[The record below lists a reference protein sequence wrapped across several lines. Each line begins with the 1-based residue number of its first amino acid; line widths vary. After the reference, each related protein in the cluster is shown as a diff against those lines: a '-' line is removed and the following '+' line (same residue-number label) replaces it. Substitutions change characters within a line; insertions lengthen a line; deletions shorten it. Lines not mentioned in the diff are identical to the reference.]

1 MSHGTAATGSACAC
15 CWEDLSDENYVEY
28 RASADGEWKASG
40 FCQDCVGHLLQTQWK
55 TYTEGL
61 AKSTCK
67 AEQRRMLE
75 KGPPINISDKT
86 AMPCPDGTE
95 KGNAEVHSL
104 WYKSDGEEH
113 SAQLEGALIGEERKT
128 FWDEQKAFYIVDEPE
143 EEEEKEKEESESK
156 RQKA

>member
-1 MSHGTAATGSACAC
+1 MCGTLVTGSVDTDPVRTPDSA
-15 CWEDLSDENYVEY
+15 
-28 RASADGEWKASG
+28 ASCICPTG
-40 FCQDCVGHLLQTQWK
+40 FVLFESECT
-55 TYTEGL
+55 
-61 AKSTCK
+61 
-67 AEQRRMLE
+67 
-75 KGPPINISDKT
+75 
-86 AMPCPDGTE
+86 PCPDGTE